1 MNMLTQPNPR
11 VALTLLMLSAAL
23 PLPAAPKRG
32 AQATPDDLGGYAQ
45 GVQVDLPDPKLPG
58 RPLCHVDASAATGQ
72 SAANGFLGTMT
83 RVTATLYRQGRPA
96 AILYAPRAQ
105 GSVQGKSTVI
115 TGTGGVFIKSL
126 LHPGTTIRSNTMVWK
141 AATNGLVASGHV
153 VFTDGKTHLTI
164 RGPRA
169 TADTVMQTVKMGPSH
184 FSGSL

>member
-1 MNMLTQPNPR
+1 MRPNPYI
-11 VALTLLMLSAAL
+11 ALAFLTLLAAL
-23 PLPAAPKRG
+23 PLGAAPQKS
-32 AQATPDDLGGYAQ
+32 AQPAPVDLGGYAQ

-58 RPLCHVDASAATGQ
+58 RRLCHVDAASATGQ

-83 RVTATLYRQGRPA
+83 HVSATLYRQGRSA

-105 GSVQGKSTVI
+105 GSVQGKSVVI

-141 AATNGLVASGHV
+141 AATNSIVATGNV
-153 VFTDGKTHLTI
+153 VFTDGKTGATI

-169 TADTVMQTVKMGPSH
+169 TADTSMQTLKMGPSH
-184 FSGSL
+184 FSGRL

>member
-1 MNMLTQPNPR
+1 MNMLTRPKPR

-23 PLPAAPKRG
+23 PLPAAPKKG
-32 AQATPDDLGGYAQ
+32 AQSADLGGYAQ
-45 GVQVDLPDPKLPG
+45 TVQVDLPDPKLPG
-58 RPLCHVDASAATGQ
+58 RRLCHVDAADASGQ

-83 RVTATLYRQGRPA
+83 HVTATLYRQGRPA
-96 AILYAPRAQ
+96 AILFAPRAQ

-141 AATNGLVASGHV
+141 AATNGIVATGDVVATYSGGAVAH
-153 VFTDGKTHLTI
+153 GQ
-164 RGPRA
+164 RA
-169 TADTVMQTVKMGPSH
+169 TANTVMQTVNVGPSH